1 MDSLEKWVEVHM
13 PTKKNS
19 ELAYLLSS
27 MQWNYQIVFLNGYSL
42 LKMTRYSIYDKD
54 KLLYEN
60 LSEEE
65 YFNTMEDL
73 AADFYIDGIPNP
85 QDLRTEFIEN

>member
-1 MDSLEKWVEVHM
+1 M
-13 PTKKNS
+13 TK
-19 ELAYLLSS
+19 
-27 MQWNYQIVFLNGYSL
+27 
-42 LKMTRYSIYDKD
+42 YSIYDKD